1 MNSFY
6 IKLLIMPTVVAFVT
20 MVSKKWG
27 NSIGGILAGLPW
39 VAGPIILFIALEQGL
54 DFAVNSIPGVMVGII
69 GWSFF
74 CVVYVLV
81 GRKKN
86 ALISVLSGYVAYAL
100 VGVALTPFISYL
112 NVYQWFVLSLL
123 VLFLGLFFFPKVKEH
138 KTFSV
143 KTLKFEIPLRMIII
157 TVFVITITFLAERL
171 GPTWSGILTPFPV
184 MTTVLAIFTHYTQGI
199 YQVRKIYMG
208 LFTGSLGFAFFLFL
222 QAILMPSYGI
232 ATAFIIGILVD
243 IFLTIAMKFI
253 FSKYK
258 LI

>member
-1 MNSFY
+1 
-6 IKLLIMPTVVAFVT
+6 MPTVVALVT
-20 MVSKKWG
+20 VVSQKWG

-81 GRKKN
+81 GRRYN
-86 ALISVLSGYVAYAL
+86 ALVSVLAGYLAYTL
-100 VGVALTPFISYL
+100 VGVLLNPAIDYL
-112 NVYQWFVLSLL
+112 NVYQWFALSLL
-123 VLFLGLFFFPKVKEH
+123 VLFLGLFFFPKVPVQH
-138 KTFSV
+138 SFSV
-143 KTLKFEIPLRMIII
+143 KKLKFEIPLRMIII
-157 TVFVITITFLAERL
+157 TLFVITITFLAERL

-199 YQVRKIYMG
+199 YQVRKVYMG

-222 QAILMPSYGI
+222 QAVLMPIYGI
-232 ATAFIIGILVD
+232 TMAFVVGILVD
-243 IFLTIAMKFI
+243 IVLTIAMKFV

>member
-1 MNSFY
+1 
-6 IKLLIMPTVVAFVT
+6 MPTVVAFVT

-39 VAGPIILFIALEQGL
+39 VAGPIILFIAIEQGV

-74 CVVYVLV
+74 CIAYVLV
-81 GRKKN
+81 GRKNN
-86 ALISVLSGYVAYAL
+86 ALISVLAGYVAYAT
-100 VGVALTPFISYL
+100 VGFALNPFVAYL
-112 NVYQWFVLSLL
+112 NVYIWFALSLL
-123 VLFLGLFFFPKVKEH
+123 VLFLGLVFFPKVQEH
-138 KTFSV
+138 KAFSIRI
-143 KTLKFEIPLRMIII
+143 LRFEIPLRMIII
-157 TVFVITITFLAERL
+157 TLFVITITFLAERL

-222 QAILMPSYGI
+222 QAVLMPIYGI
-232 ATAFIIGILVD
+232 AMAFVIGILVD
-243 IFLTIAMKFI
+243 IVLTIAMKFV